1 MAKGATTA
9 ALPAGAP
16 LFQCIRPTLPP
27 PELEKFPSLDLP
39 PAVDA
44 SEFLAMLD
52 QGALDTPEEARIA
65 AAEGAPCLSTLM
77 EGLSLSPAITA
88 ALRAPASLKRK
99 AGVPVESTRGRTPPK
114 VSRLLPQIPPL
125 DVIES
130 IPLLELPEAEVSE
143 DEFSDDGIFS
153 GLTPLDGLK
162 HRMSGSTGAWSQAEF
177 SDDGIFSGLTPLDGL
192 KHRMSGSTGTWSQ
205 ASALACSDSEE
216 EGFAPAMSAWL
227 AAADANATV
236 EAAGEFELAFAGDFR
251 FDEEEGCAITAGS
264 RVQKTVSFDDMSYGK
279 TSCDKMSTSRMSVCS
294 TVAPTP
300 SGSLSMEHSSVL
312 SMGGRL
318 SVTDWPEL
326 GF

>member
-39 PAVDA
+39 PAADA

-143 DEFSDDGIFS
+143 D
-153 GLTPLDGLK
+153 
-162 HRMSGSTGAWSQAEF
+162 EF

>member
-143 DEFSDDGIFS
+143 AEFSDDGIFS

-162 HRMSGSTGAWSQAEF
+162 HRMSGSTGA
-177 SDDGIFSGLTPLDGL
+177 
-192 KHRMSGSTGTWSQ
+192 WSQ